1 MSLEGYIIETIRA
14 IIFPGFLFVF
24 FLALFYEW
32 FDRKFYARLQN
43 RVGPL
48 YTGSFGILQPFADFV
63 KLLSKEDIVPQ
74 KVDRL
79 LFTMTP
85 LFSLTLSIFATL
97 LLPITSASGIVSFNG
112 DAIISITILTFICI
126 TVFYAGISSYNRFAI
141 VGAERSFLQLIG
153 YEIPL
158 MLSVVG
164 VALTAKNLSLSS
176 IVASQGGLWHI
187 IGPQALGFI
196 VFIVAA
202 QAELERIPF
211 DLPEAEQEIIAGW
224 NIDYS
229 GRRLAMFRLAR
240 NVELVFLCGLGATLF
255 LGGPLGPIIEGYA
268 PLFYTIYFV
277 VKSLIV
283 LAILTVVRAL
293 FARLRIDQVVRFSWK
308 YLLPLALI
316 QFVIVRLML

>member
-1 MSLEGYIIETIRA
+1 MSLEGYIIETLRA
-14 IIFPGFLFVF
+14 VIFPGFLFVF

-48 YTGSFGILQPFADFV
+48 YTGYSGILQPFADFV

-74 KVDRL
+74 KVDRF

-97 LLPITSASGIVSFNG
+97 LLPISSGSGIVSFNG

-126 TVFYAGISSYNRFAI
+126 TVFYAGICSYNRFAI
-141 VGAERSFLQLIG
+141 IGAERSFLQLIG

-164 VALTAKNLSLSS
+164 VALNAKVLSLSS
-176 IVASQGGLWHI
+176 IVSSQENLWHI
-187 IGPQALGFI
+187 VGPQVLGFV

-224 NIDYS
+224 NVDYT

-240 NVELVFLCGLGATLF
+240 NIELVFLCGLGATLF
-255 LGGPLGPIIEGYA
+255 LGGPLGPVIEGYSTV
-268 PLFYTIYFV
+268 FYTVYFV
-277 VKSLIV
+277 IKSLFI

-293 FARLRIDQVVRFSWK
+293 FGRLRIDQVVDFSWR
-308 YLLPLALI
+308 YLLPLALV
-316 QFVIVRLML
+316 QFIVVRLLL

>member
-14 IIFPGFLFVF
+14 IIFPGFLFTF

-48 YTGSFGILQPFADFV
+48 YTGSFGLLQPFADFV

-97 LLPITSASGIVSFNG
+97 LLPISSISGIVSFNG

-126 TVFYAGISSYNRFAI
+126 TIFYAGISSYNRFAI

-164 VALTAKNLSLSS
+164 VALNAKNLSLSS
-176 IVASQGGLWHI
+176 IVASQEGLWHI
-187 IGPQALGFI
+187 VGPQALGFI
-196 VFIVAA
+196 VFIAAA

-240 NVELVFLCGLGATLF
+240 NIELVFLCGLGATLF
-255 LGGPLGPIIEGYA
+255 LGGPLGPVIEGYA
-268 PLFYTIYFV
+268 PIFYTVYFV
-277 VKSLIV
+277 LKSLII
-283 LAILTVVRAL
+283 LAILTVIRAL
-293 FARLRIDQVVRFSWK
+293 FARLRIDQVVGFSWK

-316 QFVIVRLML
+316 QFVIVRMIL

>member
-1 MSLEGYIIETIRA
+1 MSLEGYIIETIKA
-14 IIFPGFLFVF
+14 IIFPGFLFIF

-97 LLPITSASGIVSFNG
+97 LLPISSISGIVSFNG
-112 DAIISITILTFICI
+112 DAIISIIILTFICI

-164 VALTAKNLSLSS
+164 VALNAKNLSLSG
-176 IVASQGGLWHI
+176 IVASQEGLWHI
-187 IGPQALGFI
+187 VGPQMLGFI

-240 NVELVFLCGLGATLF
+240 NIELVFLCGLGATLF
-255 LGGPLGPIIEGYA
+255 LGGPLGPVIEGYA
-268 PLFYTIYFV
+268 PIFYTVYFV
-277 VKSLIV
+277 LKSLII
-283 LAILTVVRAL
+283 LAILTVIRAL
-293 FARLRIDQVVRFSWK
+293 FARLRIDQVVGFSWK

-316 QFVIVRLML
+316 QFVIVRMIL